1 MTTAGEVAAAAA
13 AGAAAAAEEAKL
25 QAAEEAEL
33 QAAEVLLEQGK
44 CTSVQRSTSVQKSY
58 FV

>member
-13 AGAAAAAEEAKL
+13 AGAAGAAAAA
-25 QAAEEAEL
+25 AAEEAEL

-58 FV
+58 CV

>member
-1 MTTAGEVAAAAA
+1 MTTAGEVAAAA
-13 AGAAAAAEEAKL
+13 AAAAAEEAKL